1 MSKTIIVDLD
11 NTITIEDPS
20 VDYSNKLPNLPL
32 IEKLKEYKLNGFEII
47 IHTARNMR
55 SYEKDI
61 SKINIDTLPTILN
74 WLTKNNVPY
83 DGLIVGKPWC
93 GLNGFYIDDKA
104 VRPKEFL
111 NLTYNEIIELIK

>member
-74 WLTKNNVPY
+74 WLNKNNVPY
-83 DGLIVGKPWC
+83 DGLLVGKPWC